1 MYLWTHSKICRN
13 GTVSRLLVKK
23 TQCQLHLLEKKTK
36 LSKVRLV
43 LPACL
48 HLIKK
53 KNYTEGVI
61 NIPNL

>member
-1 MYLWTHSKICRN
+1 MSTPSIR
-13 GTVSRLLVKK
+13 
-23 TQCQLHLLEKKTK
+23 KKTK